1 MKRTIAYSMLFA
13 FIGLWGSVTN
23 VKAQGTEPAQVDGT
37 YQIASFDNLIWF
49 AAQVNGGSTTL
60 NAVLTADISQG
71 AAVYTPIGSTDHPY
85 SGTFDGKYHSITL
98 QLNNSAYDNQGIFG
112 VITGGTQIRCLIS
125 RGEIYGKGYVGGI
138 AGSSTGSG
146 IVLIENCGNEAVVR
160 AEWNGQGTN
169 AAGILGCNLSGD
181 ITLKVHNCYNAG
193 SISGHMDNGAIVGWA
208 GNNAGSEF
216 INCYNKGS
224 VQADN
229 SVTDFVRK
237 GTAAI
242 TNCYHVYGY
251 QGQSG
256 NGTTEVTAAQ
266 LANGELRD
274 GLNSNNG
281 KHWYQNAEDAYPL
294 PFDHLP
300 ANLNNY
306 FFIISDHNNPDLG
319 MVLEQGNHQEAAY
332 KTMYYRAD
340 VEPKANKAALWTL
353 MPDGDYKVI
362 ANVVEPNLM
371 LQTEYNAAH
380 FYHTHDNGGGNLYWG
395 DITPVYDSG
404 DGCWTIQNGK
414 YPEEG
419 YLGPWDGAGHFEDG
433 AEVALNKTGDAIGH
447 FDILSMPR
455 GQYVKLAESEKAQSL
470 PVDITYIITNPDF
483 EGFDL
488 SGWAGS
494 NDFQKQGNDALGN
507 KHGATYFEAYQDPG
521 NNLSGRTLS
530 QAFTNMPA
538 GHYVLTVKTN
548 VTATGAFLYINN
560 VQQDLSTKSGGVA
573 SVAVDITEGATL
585 TIGVKLDNYQS
596 NWVAFDDFHLYYSN
610 VTETTALPT
619 DLNDYFFSFYD
630 HSNPHLGL
638 VLGQGN
644 HQGNG
649 NKTMYYSEACSP
661 MTDKASLWTMVDH
674 ERDGNHYNVITNV
687 TEPEYMLQ
695 TEDNAA
701 YLYHTH
707 DNGGGDAS
715 WGDATFDYAATGWTI
730 QNGKYP
736 EEGYLG
742 PWDGMADG
750 SVDAFYDGSEIA
762 FNKTG
767 DAIGHFDI
775 FKIKRGKYVEL
786 VETSKSE
793 PTDISYILNNA
804 EATQAGVLGWTLSGA
819 GVFER
824 QNNNYMTNKSGDYYF
839 QYWQA
844 NGTISDR
851 QMSQTFTEMP
861 AGQYTLRVKPF
872 VEGHPGAILFI
883 NGVEKDLTDDV
894 DGIVSVSINLAVS
907 GSLTIGVKLNGYTS
921 NWVAFDDFQLEYTA
935 PMTKLPAANELN
947 DYFYSFRHHADPT
960 LGLVLGDGIAGKQ
973 DAGSKTMLYSSNCD
987 PLTNKNALWTMVE
1000 FENKN
1005 VIASPMYPEFMLQTE
1020 GGDKDYYFHTSDNG
1034 GGGLGWG
1041 KAKFTQTDGS
1051 WTIQNGYYEGD
1062 RYLGPWD
1069 GADHFED
1076 NAIVAF
1082 NKNGTATGHFDIF
1095 KIKRGEYVS
1104 KVETE
1109 KAKRG
1114 PVDISYIITNA
1125 EATRRNTVGWTLSGD
1140 GVFDVVD
1147 YASMTNK
1154 SGNYFFEKWQA
1165 GGGITDRKISQT
1177 FTDMPDGQYTL
1188 SILTTNDRDESGAY
1202 LFINDEKAEFTSR
1215 DANGVVTVVANVTG
1229 GILSI
1234 GVELKGYRATTDW
1247 VCFDKFELT
1256 WSLAKPQVGAGRY
1269 ILKNCGRK
1277 CYLKHG
1283 TGENSDKTAASLY
1296 FGGRDAAWD
1305 FVPSAYPDQY
1315 YIRNVDNGKYL
1326 QWSAEE
1332 NGNNLPLVADP
1343 LDASLFSFDTAG
1355 RVHEGCICLRVKG
1368 APENYPYLNAFGVE
1382 GQLGTYAKDD
1392 PSDWILFPVS
1402 EPLPEEGVDYLIINK
1417 ESGNYATR
1425 QDADNASLLQ
1435 NTQGEVDDTRSVW
1448 TLATSGT
1455 GYTMAC
1461 GGNNLAALTGITFTA
1476 AGATW
1481 HIKKV
1486 CTDISHVVISTAADL
1501 SGTTCWH
1508 NNGGNAI
1515 DSDVNSDPASR
1526 WRFIPVEEYYQN
1538 ALAYLSSLYDEDKKN
1553 KPFYLSETVYNNL
1566 KTAAH
1571 GTAAEKITAANAMF
1585 HVLDNPSAVLNM
1597 PQNNTDYLIRNK
1609 AVNNMHLH
1617 TNETNIILQD
1627 NPYNSTYFWHAEK
1640 ATDSYTYRLNQCCY
1654 DPSYDGAQPLRYNG
1668 KRYIADTQPNHD
1680 TDQWVYEASQET
1692 YPISFELRET
1702 RTLPLLGSAMV
1713 LVNGNRMNLRGAQV
1727 FTWNNLDEDN
1737 NKWEFVTVEEASA
1750 PLIATAESVYE
1761 AGNNGPFTLTA
1772 EAKEEIRTAIDNLK
1786 NEYNYQNY
1794 WILENLL
1801 NNPTS
1806 FATLADGRYLVRNYN
1821 YDYTRDG
1828 YPEDTETY
1836 LTALTNTMGVVEEAL
1851 NYWSIW
1857 DVKKTADGYTMQCEG
1872 NSLVHAPGHP
1882 LDGNPNTDER
1892 DNGFLYYAGIH
1903 DGNDQYWVGNTAE
1916 QTLYINPA
1924 FSLQLGNVDR
1934 PLVGSYASI
1943 SSKEHPSKYLYQ
1955 WTVGIGNWIDNV
1967 VYAQEYQPNNNNAA
1981 WKTAF
1986 LWEFI
1991 PLTAEKEAEIFQN
2004 QVDGLA
2010 GYVGGVVT
2018 LTDVESVP
2026 CLQDIVDLRDAAV
2039 TAIKNGT
2046 TLAYTAPAGYDNLTV
2061 NDASQVGPQ
2070 AYRAILDKINDIK
2083 RNPETKKYY
2092 QDLRPT
2098 ETLDNGKEVKHPFFM
2113 ENFSGT
2119 RPSYGARLTEGD
2131 GNAWLTRPKNEV
2143 VDKAGAF
2150 YVTRTR
2156 NELID
2161 ANGIVT
2167 QEAQYQLLNGN
2178 GYSLDHRSNTP
2189 GEHFSINRTLGNDKM
2204 TFEIEPVIP
2213 GVWKMRDAEV
2223 VAGAWP
2229 YVTVTAQYGMSGG
2242 LQYYN
2247 RVEVSTLWKFQT
2259 FNELDTIFV
2268 RVAPTATTDG
2278 NYFCTYSNTLSI
2290 EVPVANNPVPYY
2302 CSAAYYH
2309 KANEDAQTSTALKV
2323 VLTQMPNDGTNYY
2336 LKHDAGYLFM
2346 TKSGTNI
2353 NEVGDPL
2360 YNPSYPNAVFIADAK
2375 YMTGSIEGFIAGD
2388 NETRRPAYED
2398 NLFVGNAK
2406 WPIEITPANWSNIY
2420 ALGYAAGN
2428 TQVGIYHGTPVWGR
2442 GMGFYHIKLGG
2453 VLKAG
2458 SAYIPSKAFS
2468 DEDGD
2473 FTPISALEVHESGM
2487 PVEILF
2493 EDEEG
2498 NMVDCIEF
2506 TSDGTMKHMSD
2517 GPIYDLTGRQ
2527 VAKPGHGIYIQN
2539 GRKVYYK

>member
-1 MKRTIAYSMLFA
+1 MKRTVAYFMLFA
-13 FIGLWGSVTN
+13 LIGLWGSVAN
-23 VKAQGTEPAQVDGT
+23 VKAQK
-37 YQIASFDNLIWF
+37 
-49 AAQVNGGSTTL
+49 STL
-60 NAVLTADISQG
+60 
-71 AAVYTPIGSTDHPY
+71 
-85 SGTFDGKYHSITL
+85 
-98 QLNNSAYDNQGIFG
+98 
-112 VITGGTQIRCLIS
+112 
-125 RGEIYGKGYVGGI
+125 
-138 AGSSTGSG
+138 
-146 IVLIENCGNEAVVR
+146 
-160 AEWNGQGTN
+160 
-169 AAGILGCNLSGD
+169 
-181 ITLKVHNCYNAG
+181 
-193 SISGHMDNGAIVGWA
+193 
-208 GNNAGSEF
+208 
-216 INCYNKGS
+216 
-224 VQADN
+224 
-229 SVTDFVRK
+229 
-237 GTAAI
+237 
-242 TNCYHVYGY
+242 
-251 QGQSG
+251 
-256 NGTTEVTAAQ
+256 TTE
-266 LANGELRD
+266 NGWTKITSMP
-274 GLNSNNG
+274 SNADFN
-281 KHWYQNAEDAYPL
+281 KYFFAF
-294 PFDHLP
+294 FDH
-300 ANLNNY
+300 
-306 FFIISDHNNPDLG
+306 
-319 MVLEQGNHQEAAY
+319 
-332 KTMYYRAD
+332 T
-340 VEPKANKAALWTL
+340 
-353 MPDGDYKVI
+353 
-362 ANVVEPNLM
+362 
-371 LQTEYNAAH
+371 
-380 FYHTHDNGGGNLYWG
+380 
-395 DITPVYDSG
+395 
-404 DGCWTIQNGK
+404 
-414 YPEEG
+414 
-419 YLGPWDGAGHFEDG
+419 
-433 AEVALNKTGDAIGH
+433 
-447 FDILSMPR
+447 
-455 GQYVKLAESEKAQSL
+455 
-470 PVDITYIITNPDF
+470 
-483 EGFDL
+483 
-488 SGWAGS
+488 
-494 NDFQKQGNDALGN
+494 
-507 KHGATYFEAYQDPG
+507 QD
-521 NNLSGRTLS
+521 
-530 QAFTNMPA
+530 
-538 GHYVLTVKTN
+538 
-548 VTATGAFLYINN
+548 
-560 VQQDLSTKSGGVA
+560 
-573 SVAVDITEGATL
+573 
-585 TIGVKLDNYQS
+585 
-596 NWVAFDDFHLYYSN
+596 
-610 VTETTALPT
+610 
-619 DLNDYFFSFYD
+619 
-630 HSNPHLGL
+630 LGL

-644 HQGNG
+644 HQVADY
-649 NKTMYYSEACSP
+649 KTMYYRANVDP
-661 MTDKASLWTMVDH
+661 LKDPAALWTITVY
-674 ERDGNHYNVITNV
+674 DGNLVINNV
-687 TEPEYMLQ
+687 TEPELILQ
-695 TEDNAA
+695 TENNQPW
-701 YLYHTH
+701 YYRTH
-707 DNGGGDAS
+707 DNGGGAELS
-715 WGDATFDYAATGWTI
+715 WGYVLPAYDNDNEYWTI

-736 EEGYLG
+736 GEGANSNYLG
-742 PWDGMADG
+742 PWDETFVDG
-750 SVDAFYDGSEIA
+750 AEVA
-762 FNKTG
+762 FNKISA
-767 DAIGHFDI
+767 DFIGHFDI
-775 FKIKRGKYVEL
+775 YTIERSTYLSKKLSGRNIYLPEDISYMISNPGGNMAGWTKELLTDTHEPALGNTDPAYIFQGQTNDGLAKKEGVGFFEAWRNGDANMISDRWMYQDITGLPAGKYDLNLRTDATQTGAFMFIRNGAGEADNGTNTMDLSTNHGGWATVSTTLTAGNTLRIGVKLQNYQGNWVKFDDFRLVYHVPEAKWDEVSTSLPANPNDYFFTFSDSDGSGLGMVLGPGNNNGAANKTMIFAKDFDPMTDKAALWTMVQDGEYNVITGVAEPEFMLQTEYDKPYFYHTNDNGGGGIDWGRVKPEYRLASWTIQNGKYPDAGYLGAWNAIEEGDEVAANVPLTDERVVYFSIYALKRGKYVEY
-786 VETSKSE
+786 VETVNSQMA
-793 PTDISYILNNA
+793 TDISYVLTNS
-804 EATQAGVLGWTLSGA
+804 EATRRSMVGWTMENIGA
-819 GVFER
+819 LNTGYIFQT
-824 QNNNYMTNKSGDYYF
+824 QNNGGLPNASKNWFFEAWKD
-839 QYWQA
+839 
-844 NGTISDR
+844 NGNLSNR

-861 AGQYTLRVKPF
+861 AGRYTLSVRTDAA
-872 VEGHPGAILFI
+872 VEGAFLFI
-883 NGVEKDLTDDV
+883 KDVTNDLEQSIQLNAHTDGVVKVELSLASSATLQLGV
-894 DGIVSVSINLAVS
+894 RLDGYQSNF
-907 GSLTIGVKLNGYTS
+907 VK
-921 NWVAFDDFQLEYTA
+921 FDDFRLEYSKPITEMPTEA
-935 PMTKLPAANELN
+935 EDLN
-947 DYFYSFRHHADPT
+947 DYFFVFRDHNNPN
-960 LGLVLGDGIAGKQ
+960 LGLVLGEGTADKQ
-973 DAGSKTMLYSSNCD
+973 GTGSKTMFYS
-987 PLTNKNALWTMVE
+987 NAC
-1000 FENKN
+1000 
-1005 VIASPMYPEFMLQTE
+1005 SPMTDLNSIWTIANWGNNILITSPNYPEFMLQTE
-1020 GGDKDYYFHTSDNG
+1020 DNASYFYHTHDNG
-1034 GGGLGWG
+1034 GGTMGWG
-1041 KAKFTQTDGS
+1041 NAIFSLADAATG
-1051 WTIQNGYYEGD
+1051 WTIENGNYD
-1062 RYLGPWD
+1062 DNYLGPW
-1069 GADHFED
+1069 GAVFGVNDE
-1076 NAIVAF
+1076 VAF
-1082 NKNGTATGHFDIF
+1082 NKTGAAIGHFDIF

-1104 KVETE
+1104 KVEAE

-1125 EATRRNTVGWTLSGD
+1125 EATRAGSAAGNHGNTVGWTLSQAN
-1140 GVFDVVD
+1140 VFW
-1147 YASMTNK
+1147 AQANGSMGNK
-1154 SGNYFFEKWQA
+1154 SGTWYFEAWNA
-1165 GGGITDRKISQT
+1165 NNLSNRKMSQT

-1188 SILTTNDRDESGAY
+1188 SILTRTNLGDNDTGSY
-1202 LFINDEKAEFTSR
+1202 LFINDERADFTSK
-1215 DANGVVTVVANVTG
+1215 DPNGVVTVVANVTG
-1229 GILSI
+1229 GTLSI
-1234 GVELKGYRATTDW
+1234 GVELEGCQTNW
-1247 VCFDKFELT
+1247 VSFDKFELT

-1277 CYLKHG
+1277 CYLRHG
-1283 TGENSDKTAASLY
+1283 TGENSDKTAASPY

-1305 FVPSAYPDQY
+1305 LVPSAYPDQY

-1326 QWSAEE
+1326 QWSAAE
-1332 NGNNLPLVADP
+1332 NGKNLPLVADP

-1368 APENYPYLNAFGVE
+1368 APDRYPYLNAFGVE

-1435 NTQGEVDDTRSVW
+1435 NTQGEVDDTKSVW

-1461 GGNNLAALTGITFTA
+1461 GGNKLAALNGTTFTTDGIT
-1476 AGATW
+1476 W
-1481 HIKKV
+1481 YIKKV
-1486 CTDISHVVISTAADL
+1486 CTDISHFVISTAADL

-1538 ALAYLSSLYDEDKKN
+1538 ALAYLSSLYSDENKD
-1553 KPFYLSETVYNNL
+1553 KPFYLSETAYNNL

-1571 GTAAEKITAANAMF
+1571 ATAAEQIAAANAMY
-1585 HVLDNPSAVLNM
+1585 NVLNNIADVVNM
-1597 PQNNTDYLIRNK
+1597 PENGKEYLIKNVGFANHYVNTD
-1609 AVNNMHLH
+1609 
-1617 TNETNIILQD
+1617 ETRLVLGAN
-1627 NPYNSTYFWHAEK
+1627 YNSTYFWRMERDGTNNAF
-1640 ATDSYTYRLNQCCY
+1640 RLRQCCY
-1654 DPSYDGAQPLRYNG
+1654 DPAYSGTDPLQYKEDKRFIKHEQPTVN
-1668 KRYIADTQPNHD
+1668 Q
-1680 TDQWVYEASQET
+1680 QEWQYEATQDAF
-1692 YPISFELRET
+1692 PISFDFYATELY
-1702 RTLPLLGSAMV
+1702 PIFGSASVMV
-1713 LVNGNRMNLRGAQV
+1713 GESRMNAYNANSTV
-1727 FTWNNLDEDN
+1727 ITWEGKDDYC
-1737 NKWEFVTVEEASA
+1737 KWEFVTVEEASA

-1772 EAKEEIRTAIDNLK
+1772 DAKAEIRTAIDNLK
-1786 NEYNYQNY
+1786 NEYSYQNY

-1801 NNPTS
+1801 NNPSS
-1806 FATLADGRYLVRNYN
+1806 FATLPEGRYLVRNYN

-2242 LQYYN
+2242 LQYYD

-2278 NYFCTYSNTLSI
+2278 NYFCTYSNTLNI
-2290 EVPVANNPVPYY
+2290 EVPVENNPVPYY

-2309 KANEDAQTSTALKV
+2309 KATEDAQTSTALKV

-2346 TKSGTNI
+2346 AKSGTNI
-2353 NEVGDPL
+2353 NKVGDPL
-2360 YNPSYPNAVFIADAK
+2360 YNPSYPNAVFVADAK
-2375 YMTGSIEGFIAGD
+2375 YMTGSIDGFIAGD
-2388 NETRRPAYED
+2388 KETRKPAYED

-2406 WPIEITPANWSNIY
+2406 WPIEITPENWRNIY
-2420 ALGYAAGN
+2420 ALGYAAGD
-2428 TQVGIYHGTPVWGR
+2428 TQVGIYHGVPVMGR

-2473 FTPISALEVHESGM
+2473 FTPINALEVHESGM

-2498 NMVDCIEF
+2498 NMVDRIEL
-2506 TSDGTMKHMSD
+2506 TSDGNMKHMAD
-2517 GPIYDLTGRQ
+2517 GPIYDLAGRQ
-2527 VAKPGHGIYIQN
+2527 VSRPMHGIYIQN
-2539 GRKVYYK
+2539 GRKVYFK